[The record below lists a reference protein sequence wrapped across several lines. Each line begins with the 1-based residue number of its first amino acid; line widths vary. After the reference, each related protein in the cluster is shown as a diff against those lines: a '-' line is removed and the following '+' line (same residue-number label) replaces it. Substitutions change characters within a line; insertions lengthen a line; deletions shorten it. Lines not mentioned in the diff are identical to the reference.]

1 MNNLLL
7 DAKRREGLMKLQAAG
22 VLSSVKSL
30 LSDVENVLTFDNISP
45 AERNEANETYTR
57 LCSFETQLEQF
68 LK

>member
-57 LCSFETQLEQF
+57 RCSFETQLEQF
-68 LK
+68 LT